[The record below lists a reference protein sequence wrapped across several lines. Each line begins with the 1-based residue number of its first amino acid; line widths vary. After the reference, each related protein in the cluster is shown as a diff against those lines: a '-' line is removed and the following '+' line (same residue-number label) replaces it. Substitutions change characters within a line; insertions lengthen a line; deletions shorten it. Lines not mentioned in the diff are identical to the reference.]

1 MKWVLAG
8 CAAVALSSGA
18 AFAGPCS
25 QQITTLQQNLSSRDA
40 GAGPVKAAPES
51 VTNSQVS
58 EAGNSTRNTSEASRS
73 PAEVRAKGQTSG
85 SDRTGPTGAMGQAT
99 GGSAASSQDVR
110 LQQQGQP
117 TQAQAARNG
126 TPAAAAGQDRLQKVA
141 ADLDRARS
149 LDGKNDSGCTAAVN
163 DARKA
168 LASD

>member
-1 MKWVLAG
+1 MKRLLAG
-8 CAAVALSSGA
+8 CAAVALSGGA

-25 QQITTLQQNLSSRDA
+25 QQINTLQQSLSSQDA
-40 GAGPVKAAPES
+40 GAGPVRTTRES
-51 VTNSQVS
+51 ATNSQVS
-58 EAGNSTRNTSEASRS
+58 EAGTSTRNTSEASRS
-73 PAEVRAKGQTSG
+73 PAEVRANGQTGG
-85 SDRTGPTGAMGQAT
+85 SDRTGPTGAMGQAA

-126 TPAAAAGQDRLQKVA
+126 TPTAAAGQDRLQKVS

-149 LDGKNDSGCTAAVN
+149 LDGKNDSGCMAAVN